1 MAAFH
6 RTLSPDGVGRIHG
19 CWGTVA
25 DGLGLPA
32 TAIIRLASQDQQEL
46 WRVSLDSLPTS

>member
-6 RTLSPDGVGRIHG
+6 RILSPDGVGSVHR
-19 CWGTVA
+19 CCGTVT

-32 TAIIRLASQDQQEL
+32 TAIIRLASQDRQEL
-46 WRVSLDSLPTS
+46 WRVSLDSLPTL